1 MTNPSGYP
9 ANSNDPYGSA
19 GQYPTGGAQGF
30 QPPGSY
36 PPPGQQPGYQQA
48 SYPGSDQ
55 YSHYG
60 QYGQYPGGNA
70 AYPAPN
76 TYGQPAYG
84 QPGYGAPAGSARPG
98 MVTAAAVLAF
108 IWGGLGIL
116 FGFLGL
122 VAGSVLSSASSA
134 VCDDTSLSASSSAA
148 CKSVSGIGTFLI
160 IITIGLI
167 VVAGLM
173 IWGGVV
179 ALNGKNGQILVIAC
193 AVYAAL
199 ALLSVFGS
207 GFEFT
212 SLLGFV
218 IPVLILVFMFNTASR
233 AWFRAKG
240 GKTF

>member
-1 MTNPSGYP
+1 MSTPSGYP
-9 ANSNDPYGSA
+9 GNSNDPYASA
-19 GQYPTGGAQGF
+19 GQYPTGGT
-30 QPPGSY
+30 PGYNPGGAASSY
-36 PPPGQQPGYQQA
+36 PPPGQPSYQQA
-48 SYPGSDQ
+48 PYPGPDQ
-55 YSHYG
+55 YA
-60 QYGQYPGGNA
+60 QQYPTANTG
-70 AYPAPN
+70 YPAPN
-76 TYGQPAYG
+76 AYGQPAYG
-84 QPGYGAPAGSARPG
+84 QPAYGAPAGSARPG

-116 FGFLGL
+116 FGLLGL
-122 VAGSVLSSASSA
+122 VAGSVLTSATNTVCDNTSLTASSA
-134 VCDDTSLSASSSAA
+134 AA
-148 CKSVSGIGTFLI
+148 CESVSGIGTFLV

-179 ALNGKNGQILVIAC
+179 ALSGKNGQILVIAC

-199 ALLSVFGS
+199 ALITVFGS

-218 IPVLILVFMFNTASR
+218 IPVLILVFMFNGASR